1 MEQLRVLIARV
12 SWDSGVGS
20 ALALTFFFIN
30 TPEASHI
37 VCASSIPQ
45 EFATPLL
52 KGGIAAVYRQVIQ
65 HVVGVAH
72 DRMQVRDHRQE
83 SPQLVA
89 TSPFSADQTLPRHD
103 FSQCSYQRVLPVSV
117 RPLCAGLLRL
127 QSQQKHVTENFA
139 GAASGPDGNG
149 RPGTFMPW
157 HIQDTGLGVGVQ
169 RSRAVQ
175 VFGFKGSG
183 FKTQGS
189 VRV

>member
-72 DRMQVRDHRQE
+72 DRMQVSDHRQE

-89 TSPFSADQTLPRHD
+89 TSPFAADQTLPRHD

-117 RPLCAGLLRL
+117 RPVCWFAAPAITAETCHRKLCRCCIWARWQRPPG
-127 QSQQKHVTENFA
+127 HFHA
-139 GAASGPDGNG
+139 MAYSGY
-149 RPGTFMPW
+149 
-157 HIQDTGLGVGVQ
+157 GLGG
-169 RSRAVQ
+169 
-175 VFGFKGSG
+175 GGSEI
-183 FKTQGS
+183 
-189 VRV
+189 